1 MKRFLTKRPA
11 DLRFVVAVGLAVGI
25 SQAVFRDTEP
35 HLGLVGGGLLA
46 TAASGGLIALV
57 IGLLWPAPK
66 PASPEAMAADQKL
79 A

>member
-35 HLGLVGGGLLA
+35 HLGLVGGLLA

-66 PASPEAMAADQKL
+66 PASPEALAAEQDV